1 MHFQIYKFELLCLL
15 VLKDLMVKCRTVSD
29 YLQRE
34 DIDIISALQIVD
46 TTVKT
51 LQEMRNER
59 VFKIFLMKHQN

>member
-1 MHFQIYKFELLCLL
+1 
-15 VLKDLMVKCRTVSD
+15 MVKCRTVSD

-46 TTVKT
+46 TTIKT

-59 VFKIFLMKHQN
+59 VFKNFFDEASKIS